1 VGVVADK
8 NNDRRSLE
16 RALNQS
22 LFLLVKR
29 GREDFSWQFPQGQ
42 WKEGENMRQVA
53 ERVIERTIGPHKN
66 YFVGNAPI
74 GVHCYKYPEELQQ
87 KRKQYG
93 AKVFFF
99 RAQFVSGAVQLERRL
114 YKDHVWV
121 TKDELGEFFED
132 KSFADFANKML

>member
-1 VGVVADK
+1 
-8 NNDRRSLE
+8 
-16 RALNQS
+16 
-22 LFLLVKR
+22 
-29 GREDFSWQFPQGQ
+29 
-42 WKEGENMRQVA
+42 MRQVA
-53 ERVIERTIGPHKN
+53 ERVIQRTIGPHKN